1 MADMWCGV
9 GWCRW
14 CGVGLHD
21 IDSVKGPSSEV
32 IRLVESSL
40 CRARVFS
47 CGCFI
52 RFSPLL
58 IYNYMKLRA
67 EMSRF

>member
-1 MADMWCGV
+1 MVWCGV
-9 GWCRW
+9 VWGRW
-14 CGVGLHD
+14 CEVGSD
-21 IDSVKGPSSEV
+21 GIDSVKVPSSEV

-40 CRARVFS
+40 CPARVFS

-52 RFSPLL
+52 RFSPLI

-67 EMSRF
+67 EMSKF